1 MPKKKLIYKVIFIN
15 QGKVYEIYAKQVTQS
30 GMWGF
35 IEVEGLFF
43 GETSELVIDPVEE
56 RLKAEFSGVER
67 TYIPMNAVVR
77 VDEVQKRGEN
87 KISPLSSKSDNVAP
101 FPTNNMGVP
110 DGDRKE
116 S

>member
-1 MPKKKLIYKVIFIN
+1 MIYKVIFTN
-15 QGKVYEIYAKQVTQS
+15 QGKVYEIYAKQVNQS

-43 GETSELVIDPVEE
+43 GEKSEVVIDPVEE
-56 RLKAEFSGVER
+56 RLKKEFSGVEK
-67 TYIPMNAVVR
+67 TFIPMNAVIR

-87 KISPLSSKSDNVAP
+87 KISPLSSKTDNVAS
-101 FPTNNMGVP
+101 FPANNILLP
-110 DGDRKE
+110 DGDLKK